1 MLFQSILNKCEV
13 KSDTINHQH
22 IFLNFSSDGLWIP
35 GSSLVVTNVCKEM
48 TEAVINRVDWQEY
61 LLNVSNE
68 LELFVGDDNNETVDD
83 NGADNDGW

>member
-1 MLFQSILNKCEV
+1 
-13 KSDTINHQH
+13 
-22 IFLNFSSDGLWIP
+22 
-35 GSSLVVTNVCKEM
+35 M

-61 LLNVSNE
+61 LLNLSDE